1 MFFSKISNWDI
12 LSLDLVSVS
21 NGFDSNLEAG
31 TQCILPFIHY
41 HLQSA
46 QVRRHSWAKVRLK
59 ICKIIKFCPDNNISV
74 SLIKLEKFEWLTKSC
89 THKTLFCLPFWQIIF
104 ENTATQFSHRARQLG
119 KMMFDRSFG
128 SRTHRCYR
136 VSGMTLYPWI
146 LLHATLVVL
155 GQQCFEDAVAAGQR
169 RNLSDTESGESFP
182 FAMWVPTWAS
192 GTLTS
197 AVVGI
202 LVEAWVPGQTKFVVG
217 LLIRGKSG
225 V

>member
-1 MFFSKISNWDI
+1 
-12 LSLDLVSVS
+12 
-21 NGFDSNLEAG
+21 
-31 TQCILPFIHY
+31 
-41 HLQSA
+41 
-46 QVRRHSWAKVRLK
+46 
-59 ICKIIKFCPDNNISV
+59 
-74 SLIKLEKFEWLTKSC
+74 
-89 THKTLFCLPFWQIIF
+89 
-104 ENTATQFSHRARQLG
+104 
-119 KMMFDRSFG
+119 MFDGSFG

-155 GQQCFEDAVAAGQR
+155 DGQQCFEDAVAAGQR

-202 LVEAWVPGQTKFVVG
+202 LVEAWVGQTKFVVG

-225 V
+225 VLTNFQSSFLLPSRQEKLGYNLYTSGGPGTPDQYYAMAGCDTPLNITSRGCGDGPKKNTFHASLGQVFFKL

>member
-1 MFFSKISNWDI
+1 
-12 LSLDLVSVS
+12 
-21 NGFDSNLEAG
+21 
-31 TQCILPFIHY
+31 
-41 HLQSA
+41 
-46 QVRRHSWAKVRLK
+46 
-59 ICKIIKFCPDNNISV
+59 
-74 SLIKLEKFEWLTKSC
+74 
-89 THKTLFCLPFWQIIF
+89 
-104 ENTATQFSHRARQLG
+104 
-119 KMMFDRSFG
+119 MMFDGSFG

-155 GQQCFEDAVAAGQR
+155 DGQQCFEDAVAAGQR
-169 RNLSDTESGESFP
+169 RNLSDTESDESFP

-217 LLIRGKSG
+217 LTFNHRFCCLRARRSLDTIFTHPEVREHRTNTMPWPAVTPLTISPVADVVMAQRRIRSMRALVKFFSSFSEDFGN
-225 V
+225 